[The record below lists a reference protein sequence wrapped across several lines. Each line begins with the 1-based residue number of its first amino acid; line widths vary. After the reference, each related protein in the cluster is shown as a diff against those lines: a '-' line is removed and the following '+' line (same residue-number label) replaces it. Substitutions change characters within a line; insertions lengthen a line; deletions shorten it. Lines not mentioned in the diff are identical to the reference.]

1 MQASSS
7 SIQLWREDYINEV
20 YILGHILSWLIP
32 DKICLKIQTSFDYVF
47 EEKKKVKNG
56 NHNQWGC

>member
-20 YILGHILSWLIP
+20 YILGHILSGPSPYEVWTG
-32 DKICLKIQTSFDYVF
+32 Q
-47 EEKKKVKNG
+47 N
-56 NHNQWGC
+56 